1 MRQSIKGIV
10 FLLFV
15 MLAVG
20 AAPKKEPTAAFFPRK
35 EKSLEKLTP
44 EKLKEHIEKKPKP
57 AHISEANSYTVN
69 YKDVDVKEIIRFV
82 SKITDLNFSYDESK
96 LDFKV
101 TMVSEGPAHIT
112 DILSTFVQL
121 LRIHGFAIVSND
133 GMLLICEEGQT
144 NAPAP
149 LITDIQ
155 EFAKFDK
162 TPLATRLYY
171 LDNIGPSS
179 AMALIKPMLSPSAI
193 IEASDETFTLIV
205 TDTPANLRVLDNYA
219 LLLNHPSHAS
229 KIAIFRVKHHFASAL
244 GQIAEQVLKP
254 LAGKTPLLMLPQQN
268 SNAILIISSPFLVEK
283 SLTVLEKLDNTPVTV
298 KSASPKGIQHDNV
311 FTYTPKF
318 KSGPELI
325 AALRK
330 IGAEVRSDQLVNQD
344 FDEAMAS
351 ARWISETG
359 TVLVIGDTEA
369 IKKVQE
375 ILGEV
380 DIDTS
385 QSPAARTFLF
395 YTPKSLSFSQ
405 LQRALTSFTK
415 STGKSEQ
422 TDPALTAAIA
432 SMHADSEAG
441 TFTFS
446 GARETLNEVSKLL
459 ATIDTPEA
467 LSKFE
472 RKFFLYKPNNRSP
485 QEILSALKQVSSAL
499 HDAKVMDSDV
509 YSAIS
514 NAKIVSEKRAVL
526 ITAPEQTLD
535 QIKALLKNIDTPDH
549 STQDE
554 NQRYL
559 IYQIKALSESSLIS
573 SLDQV
578 AVKLAKASDPDEDLI
593 RAIKHVKYVPHTHAL
608 IFTGEPGTIKNITE
622 ILGKL
627 DTGSGESAP
636 TSFLSYRPQYLSPKA
651 LIEQL
656 KAYKERLRLSGL
668 HNPEL
673 LAALSSATL
682 SSDKDGNI
690 VVSGSKAVI
699 ADVQEILKTI
709 DSPGGS
715 SQEDQLIYKVQH
727 ISAQELLS
735 YLSEATDHL
744 SGPERDSILQA
755 VHSAKIFRAAHSISF
770 SGTKYALTR
779 IKEMISHLD
788 TPSKQASPSGMFVY
802 QPKNLSKEEL
812 DKSFDQLAHQFS
824 EQSDQQ
830 AMVQLLETRSWNAQ
844 AGAFIFSGDETA
856 IKKLQDLLTTIDN
869 GQQGTGTMVYTLQ
882 HVSLEDAMA
891 YLKTLETNQ
900 PNSEVLEV
908 LQKAKG
914 VQHSHSILFKG
925 PRQAVSSV
933 INLLKQYDSAAN
945 APVSAEGKTAF
956 SLYHPKYVS
965 GSDLIGHLK
974 KMAEDLSHSG
984 LTDTPLIRTLSQ
996 AKWNEGSKGI
1006 LLTGT
1011 VDSIKRAQSMLE
1023 QFDQPI
1029 SQGENKDH
1037 SSFWIYHPNF
1047 VSVDQ
1052 LAKWVKTTRTN
1063 LKNSGLSDPGLF
1075 AALDSMRISPVDKS
1089 VTFSGPPEA
1098 LAKIK
1103 ELVTHYDNEFNTDR
1117 QRVKVGGMVFLLYK
1131 LQFHQGQEVMK
1142 ALQNIGSLYR
1152 TFARREEGSGDGKT
1166 STAHLDQD
1174 LIDTIS
1180 SMQWLSMTNSILCS
1194 GSSASLDKIQ
1204 ALIKKIDIPLQQVFL
1219 EVLVIN
1225 TSLQESL
1232 NFGIRWGGAGNLFG
1246 KATSSLGLFP
1256 TNVGSDTTALNQFG
1270 STIQSAVQNKTL
1282 PNPTSLGTNAFNF
1295 GIIGNV
1301 ISHGENVYLTLGSL
1315 ANALQEDTNA
1325 SIILNPKIIA
1335 QDNQQAH
1342 IFSGSNRPFQ
1352 VATYTQSQGNNVNNA
1367 TATSDYRDIGFDM
1380 KITPVIGTNEVITL
1394 IIDQDFTDQDFPL
1407 GIDSDAST
1415 SNNTVNKQTTTTRV
1429 HVPNNHFVA
1438 LSGMLRDTR
1447 QRSKVGI
1454 PCLGGLPVIGAAFA
1468 NTNKLNQKTNT
1479 IIFIR
1484 PQLVNTHQQ
1493 ITDMTDRIEDQ
1504 FRDHAGA
1511 LELRYDID
1519 DAIDMVQLDDVD
1531 ELGAA

>member
-1 MRQSIKGIV
+1 
-10 FLLFV
+10 

-20 AAPKKEPTAAFFPRK
+20 AAPKAEDKKEPTAAFFPKK
-35 EKSLEKLTP
+35 ETPTEKLTP
-44 EKLKEHIEKKPKP
+44 EKLKEHIEKKQK
-57 AHISEANSYTVN
+57 ASHVTDSNSYTVN

-82 SKITDLNFSYDESK
+82 SKITNLNFSYDETK
-96 LDFKV
+96 LNFTV

-121 LRIHGFAIVSND
+121 LRIHGLAIVSNE

-149 LITDIQ
+149 LITEIK
-155 EFAKFDK
+155 EFANFEK

-171 LDNIGPSS
+171 LDNVGASA

-193 IEASDETFTLIV
+193 IEASDDTFTLIV

-219 LLLNHPSHAS
+219 LLLNHPSHPNE
-229 KIAIFRVKHHFASAL
+229 IALFRVKHHFATAL
-244 GQIAEQVLKP
+244 AQIAEQVLKP
-254 LAGKTPLLMLPQQN
+254 VAGKTPLLLLPQQN
-268 SNAILIISSPFLVEK
+268 SNAILVISSPFLIEK
-283 SLTVLEKLDNTPVTV
+283 SLAVLEKLDAAPVSY
-298 KSASPKGIQHDNV
+298 KNASPKGIQHENV
-311 FTYTPKF
+311 FVYTPKF

-325 AALRK
+325 GALRK
-330 IGAEVRSDQLVNQD
+330 IGSEVRSDQLINQD
-344 FDEAMAS
+344 LDQAIGS
-351 ARWISETG
+351 AKWIAETG
-359 TVLVIGDTEA
+359 TLFTVGDTDA
-369 IKKVQE
+369 LKKVQT
-375 ILGEV
+375 ILNEV
-380 DIDTS
+380 DVDTS
-385 QSPAARTFLF
+385 QSPAARTFLV
-395 YTPKSLSFSQ
+395 YTPKNLSFSQ
-405 LQRALTSFTK
+405 LEHSLGSFAKT
-415 STGKSEQ
+415 TGKSDK
-422 TDPALTAAIA
+422 TDPALTDAICTA
-432 SMHADSEAG
+432 YADPEAG
-441 TFTFS
+441 TFTFA
-446 GARETLNEVSKLL
+446 GTRETLSEVSKLL
-459 ATIDTPEA
+459 SSIDTTDA

-472 RKFFLYKPNNRSP
+472 RKFFLFKPKNRSP
-485 QEILSALKQVSSAL
+485 KEVLSALKQVSSAL
-499 HDAKVMDSDV
+499 HDAKVMNNEV
-509 YSAIS
+509 YDAITG
-514 NAKIVSEKRAVL
+514 AKIVSEKQALL
-526 ITAPEQTLD
+526 ITAPEATID
-535 QIKALLKNIDTPDH
+535 QIKALLKNIDT
-549 STQDE
+549 SNNSFQDE
-554 NQRYL
+554 DQRYL
-559 IYQIKALSESSLIS
+559 IYQIKVISETNLIAT
-573 SLDQV
+573 LDQV
-578 AVKLAKASDPDEDLI
+578 AIKLSKVPDPDEDLI
-593 RAIKHVKYVPHTHAL
+593 RALKHVKYIPQTHAL
-608 IFTGEPGTIKNITE
+608 IFTGQPTTIKNITQ
-622 ILGKL
+622 ILAKIDNGTD
-627 DTGSGESAP
+627 DTAP
-636 TSFLSYRPQYLSPKA
+636 TSFLSYQPQYLSPKV
-651 LIEQL
+651 LIEKL
-656 KAYKERLRLSGL
+656 KAYKERLHQSGL

-673 LAALSSATL
+673 LAALGSATL
-682 SSDKDGNI
+682 SSDRDGNI
-690 VVSGSKAVI
+690 VISGNKAVI
-699 ADVQEILKTI
+699 ADVEEILKTI
-709 DSPGGS
+709 DSPGGNS
-715 SQEDQLIYKVQH
+715 AEQLIYKVQY
-727 ISAQELLS
+727 ISPQELLS
-735 YLSEATDHL
+735 YLSDAADHM
-744 SGPERDSILQA
+744 SGPERDSILSA
-755 VHSAKIFRAAHSISF
+755 VHSAKVFRAANSLSF
-770 SGTKYALTR
+770 SGTKYALGR
-779 IKEMISHLD
+779 IKEMISQLD
-788 TPSKQASPSGMFVY
+788 TPSKKTAPSGMFVY
-802 QPKNLSKEEL
+802 QPKNLSKDEL

-830 AMVQLLETRSWNAQ
+830 AMVQLLETRHWNEQ
-844 AGAFIFSGDETA
+844 AGAFIFSGDESA
-856 IKKLQDLLTTIDN
+856 ISKLQTLLTTIDN
-869 GQQGTGTMVYTLQ
+869 GKQGTGTMVYTLQ

-891 YLKTLETNQ
+891 YLKTLKDNQ
-900 PNSEVLEV
+900 PNAEVLDV
-908 LQKAKG
+908 LKNAKG
-914 VQHSHSILFKG
+914 VQHSHSILFRG

-933 INLLKQYDSAAN
+933 IELLKEYDTASN
-945 APVSAEGKTAF
+945 APATAEGKTAF
-956 SLYHPKYVS
+956 SLYHPKYVV
-965 GSDLIGHLK
+965 GTQLISHLK

-996 AKWNEGSKGI
+996 AKWNEASKGI

-1037 SSFWIYHPNF
+1037 SSFWIYHPSF

-1052 LAKWVKTTRTN
+1052 LAKWVQTTRTN

-1075 AALDSMRISPVDKS
+1075 AALDSMRVSNTDKS
-1089 VTFSGPPEA
+1089 ITFSGPPEA

-1131 LQFHQGQEVMK
+1131 LQYHQGEEVMK

-1152 TFARREEGSGDGKT
+1152 GFAKRDDGSGDNKG

-1256 TNVGSDTTALNQFG
+1256 SVASDTNEMNNFG
-1270 STIQSAVQNKTL
+1270 STIQGAVKGTL
-1282 PNPTSLGTNAFNF
+1282 PAPTAFGTGGFNF
-1295 GIIGNV
+1295 GIIGDV
-1301 ISHGENVYLTLGSL
+1301 ISHGQKVYLSLGSL

-1342 IFSGSNRPFQ
+1342 IFSGSNRPFA
-1352 VATYTQSQGNNVNNA
+1352 VATYSQSQANNTSTS
-1367 TATSDYRDIGFDM
+1367 TATNDYRDIGFDM

-1407 GIDSDAST
+1407 GLDSDST
-1415 SNNTVNKQTTTTRV
+1415 ASNNTVNKQTTTTRV

-1447 QRSKVGI
+1447 KRSKVGI

-1519 DAIDMVQLDDVD
+1519 DAIDMVQLDDIND
-1531 ELGAA
+1531 LG